1 MLKLGEAGEKKGSV
15 ILPILMTAFATD
27 RPTAERVNTP
37 PLMLHVP
44 IELEQVV
51 VLLTVKPAG
60 GVIVSEV
67 WLALKLESMAKGVL
81 MVRVRFEL

>member
-1 MLKLGEAGEKKGSV
+1 MLKLAEVGEKNGRV
-15 ILPILMTAFATD
+15 ILPILMIAFATD
-27 RPTAERVNTP
+27 RPTAETVNTP
-37 PLMLHVP
+37 ALMLHVP
-44 IELEQVV
+44 IELEHVV
-51 VLLTVKPAG
+51 VLLTIKPTG